1 MSWPYFVK
9 QRPVCLQCGRNCG
22 ARHCHWPIEQKLPSK
37 WDGQTWRWP
46 KNPFCT
52 LRCALAWARAHAAK
66 IERANADGARGGPHN
81 EKGDA
86 GPL

>member
-1 MSWPYFVK
+1 MEVAQESVLYITV
-9 QRPVCLQCGRNCG
+9 RARLG
-22 ARHCHWPIEQKLPSK
+22 AS
-37 WDGQTWRWP
+37 
-46 KNPFCT
+46 
-52 LRCALAWARAHAAK
+52 ARRE